1 MKDEGRDPSSLR
13 PSSVR
18 LLLIGGGHSHL
29 FVLEDFARRP
39 PAGVEL
45 IVVAPSPLATYSGMV
60 PGVLG
65 GQYQLRAAQIDV
77 RRLVERAGGRFV
89 AARVTAL
96 DPRQR
101 SLVLDDGSR
110 VPYALASFDIGSRTA
125 PLPTDPGAPLV
136 AIKPMEPAIAALDAV
151 LASRPGARAV
161 VIGAGA
167 AGCEI
172 ALALAAR
179 LRRGGGAVTVC
190 DRAARPLPEFAP
202 RAAVLIERAFADAGV
217 TWLAERTVSTLA
229 ADGVRFTDGT
239 LVPAELIV
247 TAAGAVGGE
256 LFAEAGLAVDERG
269 FLLVD
274 ETLRCRGYPEIFA
287 AGDCATLAARRA
299 LPKSGVYAVRQGPLL
314 AANLRAALRAVPLQ
328 PFRPQPRA
336 LALLNTADGRAIATY
351 GALAAHGR
359 WAMRLKDWIDRRFIR
374 RFDQG

>member
-1 MKDEGRDPSSLR
+1 MKDEGGGSSPLR
-13 PSSVR
+13 PSSPR

-39 PAGVEL
+39 PPGVEL

-65 GQYQLRAAQIDV
+65 GRYRLRQAQIDI
-77 RRLVERAGGRFV
+77 RRLTERAGGRFV
-89 AARVTAL
+89 TARVTAL

-101 SLVLDDGSR
+101 SLSLDDGSR
-110 VPYALASFDIGSRTA
+110 LTYALASFDIGSRTA
-125 PLPTDPGAPLV
+125 PVPTEAGAPLV
-136 AIKPMEPAIAALDAV
+136 PIKPMEPALDALDSL

-161 VIGAGA
+161 VVGAGA
-167 AGCEI
+167 AGCEV

-179 LRRGGGAVTVC
+179 LRRGGGSVTVC
-190 DRAARPLPEFAP
+190 DRNPRPVPELAP
-202 RAAVLIERAFADAGV
+202 RTAAVIERAFAAAGV
-217 TWLAERTVSTLA
+217 TWLAARTVSTLT
-229 ADGVRFTDGT
+229 ADGVRFADGR
-239 LVPAELIV
+239 LVPAALIV

-256 LFAEAGLAVDERG
+256 LFADAGLAVDERG

-274 ETLRCRGYPEIFA
+274 ETLRCLQHPEIFA

-314 AANLRAALRAVPLQ
+314 AANLRAALRDAPLR
-328 PFRPQPRA
+328 PFRPQPRT
-336 LALLNTADGRAIATY
+336 LALLNTADGRAILSY

-374 RFDQG
+374 RFDG